1 MIKTDNSLTKS
12 MDSYHE
18 TIRIAS
24 INLFN
29 FIAPPDAYYDF
40 ENIYSHEQWAK
51 KLGWFEAFF
60 EENQPD
66 IIGFQ
71 EVFSPDELQSLMA
84 SLGYPHFA
92 VLDTPELMGDYV
104 YKSPVVALASRF
116 PIVEMALVQSAPQ
129 LCQHIG
135 VVADFSFSR
144 KPLRATIDLP
154 QIGRCDVYVVHLK
167 SKRNDLGQG
176 REVETELDGGADLMA
191 RQALGRVASNLQR
204 ATEAALLFHQIML
217 RRQNTSLPMVLMGD
231 FNDSLSSSA
240 LEAFRVNPKQVY
252 RADIEDKK
260 LKAMFEVQL
269 TQALNHFCLFDSY
282 DLYRHGA
289 KLNQNLL
296 QDEFESSLHEDD
308 EENISLS
315 PSSSLSPCP
324 NQWQRA
330 STHYFGNTGS
340 VLDYILVSSEFDA
353 SQNASL
359 GEVID
364 YQTFDR
370 HLVRPDYERDKMS
383 TDHAPVMMTLAVRG

>member
-1 MIKTDNSLTKS
+1 MSSLEAS
-12 MDSYHE
+12 Q
-18 TIRIAS
+18 IRIAS

-40 ENIYSHEQWAK
+40 ENIYSQDQWAK
-51 KLGWFEAFF
+51 KLAWFKAFF
-60 EENQPD
+60 EENPAD
-66 IIGFQ
+66 VVGFQ

-92 VLDTPELMGDYV
+92 VLDSPELIGDYV

-116 PIVEMALVQSAPQ
+116 PIVEMALVTPAPQ

-135 VVADFSFSR
+135 VLADFSFSR
-144 KPLRATIDLP
+144 KPLRATLALP
-154 QIGRCDVYVVHLK
+154 QIGLCDVYVVHLK
-167 SKRNDLGQG
+167 SKRSDLGQG
-176 REVETELDGGADLMA
+176 SELVTELNGGADLMA

-217 RRQNTSLPMVLMGD
+217 RRQNSSQPVILLGD

-240 LEAFRVNPKQVY
+240 LEAFKVTPKQIY
-252 RADIEDKK
+252 RADIEDKA
-260 LKAMFEVQL
+260 LKAMFEAQL

-282 DLYRHGA
+282 DLHRHSV

-296 QDEFESSLHEDD
+296 QDEFESSASDADQE
-308 EENISLS
+308 IS
-315 PSSSLSPCP
+315 PSLKLDS
-324 NQWQRA
+324 WQRA

-359 GEVID
+359 AEVVN

-370 HLVRPDYERDKMS
+370 HLVRPDYERDNMS
-383 TDHAPVMMTLAVRG
+383 TDHAPVMMTLAVRR